1 MRVLGEEA
9 IANNCH
15 RRGRT
20 APYDGA
26 RHCEPHRM
34 NTDTRTRR
42 AAAPC
47 AAPCAA
53 VCMLLML
60 AGCGAEV
67 AVGAAAVGGLQ
78 AQKTRQALQQQ
89 AQVVDGLQAAQA
101 AGLAR
106 AASAAD

>member
-1 MRVLGEEA
+1 
-9 IANNCH
+9 
-15 RRGRT
+15 
-20 APYDGA
+20 
-26 RHCEPHRM
+26 M

-42 AAAPC
+42 AAAPG
-47 AAPCAA
+47 AAA
-53 VCMLLML
+53 CMLLML

-78 AQKTRQALQQQ
+78 AQKARQALHQQ